1 MNMYANGQSPGAGG
15 AGSFVDT
22 ENEMKKYLRILK
34 KRKWMIMLVTAL
46 VFLGW
51 LGFVIMYQSKPV
63 YESSAFLR
71 FEGQEQVGALERVRE
86 DSDSR
91 TAIMRTNT
99 LLSKVVD
106 ELHLN
111 LSIVTDG
118 VSRKDLFEFID
129 LSTESIVGYY
139 RIDRATGGYE
149 LRFAEKDET
158 VSEGDLLLNFSLSD
172 TLWINQMG
180 LRFNQP
186 YIASYENWEE
196 GVVFRVIHS
205 EKAIGHLSG
214 RIKTRWVDRRSKKNL
229 ELSASHHSPYMAAK
243 TANSVAEHFVKLD
256 SDIKNRK
263 SIEAQKNLEEQLIL
277 ARTDLE
283 EANQELQEFRER
295 NPGVDQPAG
304 IATIGGLQANQTD
317 IDFKLNDLN
326 TMISRLNST
335 PSMDGKV
342 TETRQMLQQ
351 LISEGVPAA
360 AAFQQEFETL
370 MTERTQL
377 LATYSP
383 TSSFVTDNAG
393 KINAMI
399 PKIVSA
405 ARETVS
411 KLESRKAG
419 IRTQISRERYR
430 QGSLPRKQRELSEL
444 SIVQQSKKDLYETI
458 LRRYNAAKIKREVE
472 VGDVFILD
480 RATVPPL
487 QGRLKLI
494 VTKSLLGIILG
505 LGLGVGLAI
514 VLEFFDK
521 TVQSSEDLQSRLKLP
536 VLGTV
541 PVIESDDEVPENI
554 RDIKGKRDTKLITLD
569 YSPTLESES
578 YRDLRTK
585 ILFANNREK
594 PLSSFLITSL
604 RPGEGKSLTSSNL
617 AITFAQQKISTLIVD
632 ADLRRGVLHNVYGNK
647 KKPGLSD
654 FLISKAT
661 VDYDN
666 VNKLVQKTII
676 PNLYLISTGSPIP
689 NPTEM
694 LGSERMTNLLNVLKS
709 RFGMVIL
716 DTAPFEASSDAPILS
731 THVDGALIVV
741 RADYTNVDN
750 LSHKIN
756 EYPNIHRKILGLV
769 LNAVK
774 ADMNKNRYQYSYY
787 NY

>member
-1 MNMYANGQSPGAGG
+1 MNTYANGQSPGPGG
-15 AGSFVDT
+15 FVDS

-63 YESSAFLR
+63 YLSSAFLR
-71 FEGQEQVGALERVRE
+71 FEGQDQVGGLERGRE

-91 TAIMRTNT
+91 TAILRTNT
-99 LLSKVVD
+99 LLGKVVD

-111 LSIVTDG
+111 LSIVTDD

-129 LSTESIVGYY
+129 LTPESVFGYY
-139 RIDRATGGYE
+139 RIDQAANGYE
-149 LRFAEKDET
+149 LRFSEQDES
-158 VSEGDLLLNFSLSD
+158 VANGDLLTNFALSD
-172 TLWINQMG
+172 TLWINDMG
-180 LRFNQP
+180 FRFNAG
-186 YIASYENWEE
+186 YVGTFENWDD
-196 GVVFRVIHS
+196 GMVFRVIHS
-205 EKAIGHLSG
+205 ERAIGYLSN
-214 RIKTRWVDRRSKKNL
+214 RIRTRWVDRKAKKNL
-229 ELSASHHSPYMAAK
+229 ELSVSHPSPWMAAK
-243 TANSVAEHFVKLD
+243 TANSVAEHFVQLD

-263 SIEAQKNLEEQLIL
+263 SIEAQKNLEEQLVL

-283 EANQELQEFRER
+283 GANQKLQEFQER
-295 NPGVDQPAG
+295 NPGVGQPAG
-304 IATIGGLQANQTD
+304 LATIGGLQASQTD

-326 TMISRLNST
+326 TMISRLSST
-335 PSMDGKV
+335 PSMDGKI
-342 TETRQMLQQ
+342 TETRQLLQQ
-351 LISEGVPAA
+351 LMSEGVPAA

-370 MTERTQL
+370 MAERTQL
-377 LATYSP
+377 LGNYSP
-383 TSSFVTDNAG
+383 TSSFVTENST

-399 PKIVSA
+399 PKVAAA
-405 ARETVS
+405 ARETAS
-411 KLESRKAG
+411 KLASRRSG
-419 IRTQISRERYR
+419 IRSQISRERYR

-444 SIVQQSKKDLYETI
+444 SIVQQSKKELYETI
-458 LRRYNAAKIKREVE
+458 LRRYNQAKIKREVE

-505 LGLGVGLAI
+505 LGLGVGLSI
-514 VLEFFDK
+514 ILEFFDK
-521 TVQSSEDLQSRLKLP
+521 TVQSSEDLASRLKLP
-536 VLGTV
+536 VLGTI
-541 PVIESDDEVPENI
+541 PVIENDDEVPENI

-585 ILFANNREK
+585 ILFANNRET

-617 AITFAQQKISTLIVD
+617 AITFAQQKISTLIID

-694 LGSERMTNLLNVLKS
+694 LGSERMTNLLKVLKS